1 MGEKI
6 NISLS
11 QTNRES
17 LKMIQ
22 LCQRMDTNTYK
33 SIVLYVVVRLHHIF
47 ISVFFNIL
55 LSRGEYL

>member
-33 SIVLYVVVRLHHIF
+33 SIVVYVVV
-47 ISVFFNIL
+47 
-55 LSRGEYL
+55 